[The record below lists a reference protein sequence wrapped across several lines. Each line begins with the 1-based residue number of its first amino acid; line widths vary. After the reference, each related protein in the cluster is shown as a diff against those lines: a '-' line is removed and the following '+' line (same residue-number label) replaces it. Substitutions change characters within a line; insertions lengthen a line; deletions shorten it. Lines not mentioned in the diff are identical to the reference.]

1 MRGKLTHIQTL
12 AVLVLLDT
20 LITKQNQVGQGCGWS
35 ECDLYV
41 ICDQYVISG
50 TGSDRHQWSEEERCQ

>member
-35 ECDLYV
+35 ECDLYM
-41 ICDQYVISG
+41 ICDWYVISG